1 MALRVGALIAI
12 ALSFQ
17 TGRTILDVKLSPAT
31 ERLLNEV
38 EKLYERPLAVERI
51 VPPGGGWG
59 SSRVDS
65 DGTPRIRIAPE
76 AAGDEAIIAHELLH
90 LRLRAQGA
98 PVFLWKS
105 TASEARLRALGEV
118 QGQLYDAIQHRSF
131 VTDMRAMGLNPSA
144 RFRDQLRDIIRR
156 RRFEGTATDLGK
168 AVVAARVF
176 LEFGRGPE
184 LEALRRWYAEAGW
197 QQSLLFGNR
206 AIVVLA
212 PLVTEPKAQA
222 EQFIA
227 SLRAL
232 GIDVSLEGYDHVMYG
247 KHRLVRAL
255 ALYTERRLAS

>member
-1 MALRVGALIAI
+1 MALRIAAVIAI

-17 TGRTILDVKLSPAT
+17 TGRTVLDVKLRPGT

-38 EKLYERPLAVERI
+38 EKLYGRPLAVERI

-59 SSRVDS
+59 SSRVDP

-90 LRLRAQGA
+90 LRLRANGA
-98 PVFLWKS
+98 PIFLWKS

-118 QGQLYDAIQHRSF
+118 QGQLYDSIQHRSF
-131 VTDMRAMGLNPSA
+131 SGEMRTMGLDPTR
-144 RFRDQLRDIIRR
+144 RFRDQLRDTIRR
-156 RRFEGTATDLGK
+156 RRFEGAATDLGK
-168 AVVAARVF
+168 AVVGARVF
-176 LEFGRGPE
+176 LEFGQGPE

-206 AIVVLA
+206 AITALTPV
-212 PLVTEPKAQA
+212 VTEPKAQA
-222 EQFIA
+222 DQFIA

-232 GIDVSLEGYDHVMYG
+232 GIDVTLEGYDEVMLG

-255 ALYTERRLAS
+255 VLYREQ